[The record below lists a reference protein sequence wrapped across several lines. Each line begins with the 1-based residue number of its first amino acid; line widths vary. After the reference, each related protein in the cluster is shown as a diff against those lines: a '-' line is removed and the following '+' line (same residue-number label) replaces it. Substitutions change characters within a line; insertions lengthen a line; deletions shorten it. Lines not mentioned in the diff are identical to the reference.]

1 MIFLIL
7 IASYAVLIGC
17 FIFGLD
23 RLKNISKILNR
34 EESSQ
39 TSTPFSIVV
48 PFRNEAERLPAL
60 LRSIAA
66 LAYKPEY
73 FEVIL
78 INDDS
83 TDDSV
88 KIIKEFA
95 REFPVLIISVVDNIR
110 TSIAPKKDAITTAID
125 LAKHEW
131 IITTDAD
138 CLLPRLWLQSFH
150 SFILKTKVE
159 FIVAPVIYKTSSS
172 FIDQY
177 QLLDVLSLQG
187 ITMGSFGLGTG
198 LLCNGANLAY
208 TKPLYKALNGFENNK
223 HIASGDDIFMLE
235 NVQSQFPEKVG
246 YLANK
251 EAIVT
256 TFPETSWKALISQR
270 VRWAKKTGKQK
281 SSLIKL
287 IGLIVFAVNL
297 TILLLPFYLFLYQES
312 LWFGISALILKIIID
327 YLLLQKSGQF
337 FGRNISV
344 VHVFIHFYSYALV
357 STWVVLKSLFTNYT
371 WKDRLHLH

>member
-7 IASYAVLIGC
+7 IASYTVLIGC

-23 RLKNISKILNR
+23 RLKNPSEILNR
-34 EESSQ
+34 EGSSQ
-39 TSTPFSIVV
+39 PFTSFSIVI

-73 FEVIL
+73 FEVVL

-83 TDDSV
+83 TDVSV
-88 KIIKEFA
+88 KIIKEFV
-95 REFPVLIISVVDNIR
+95 REFPVLTISVADNIR
-110 TSIAPKKDAITTAID
+110 TSIAPKKDAITTAIN

-138 CLLPRLWLQSFH
+138 CVLPVSWLQSFH
-150 SFILKTKVE
+150 SFILKTKLE
-159 FIVAPVIYKTSSS
+159 YIVAPVIYKTSSS

-177 QLLDVLSLQG
+177 QLLDILSLQG
-187 ITMGSFGLGTG
+187 ITMGSFGLGKG

-208 TKPLYKALNGFENNK
+208 TKTLFKALNGFENNK

-235 NVQSQFPEKVG
+235 NVQSQFPEKG
-246 YLANK
+246 WYLANK

-287 IGLIVFAVNL
+287 IGLIVFAANL
-297 TILLLPFYLFLYQES
+297 AVLLLPFYLFLYQAS
-312 LWFGISALILKIIID
+312 LWFGISALILKSIID

-371 WKDRLHLH
+371 WKDRLHRH